1 MLYLFLVAGLFLLP
15 MLLRLAIR
23 LRLGIPILYALGMLT
38 VFHSWYQTHTALADG
53 IFLCPGGAGRTVL
66 VVTAARKICAWADE
80 RLAGGHGKAGQPSA
94 AGRGQR
100 RVRCQHRWA
109 VVLRSARSHQLPDE
123 PVASS

>member
-53 IFLCPGGAGRTVL
+53 IFFAL
-66 VVTAARKICAWADE
+66 VGLSALSWVATAARKVYVWLDE
-80 RLAGGHGKAGQPSA
+80 RLA
-94 AGRGQR
+94 
-100 RVRCQHRWA
+100 
-109 VVLRSARSHQLPDE
+109 
-123 PVASS
+123 